1 MSRSTK
7 KEWTDDKWPLPDKKP
22 HRGSR
27 YPVGWKGPLIV
38 MLFIAFLFTGCGII
52 QINPSTDANN
62 YEMLGRDIGTYMK
75 IKKPE
80 VVEDAADWVEAA
92 LLLTDEEILSNNAL
106 QAMYE
111 YLLKEMPEN
120 AEIILLAKSTLNIL
134 GVKINLDA
142 SQLLPEDRPKYV
154 ECVRGLLKGYSE
166 ATK

>member
-7 KEWTDDKWPLPDKKP
+7 NKPGGTNGKK
-22 HRGSR
+22 GNTMKQTLTTIS
-27 YPVGWKGPLIV
+27 LAIV
-38 MLFIAFLFTGCGII
+38 LGLTILLTGCPPFI
-52 QINPSTDANN
+52 QINPSTDVNN

-75 IKKPE
+75 VIKRD
-80 VVEDAADWVEAA
+80 VVEDAAGWVAAA
-92 LLLTDEEILSNNAL
+92 LLLSDEEILSQNAL

-120 AEIILLAKSTLNIL
+120 AEVMLLAKSTLNIL

-166 ATK
+166 STK